1 MSLLGIARPR
11 GQHRAIDRVAQ
22 LERDLA
28 QAAATEADLRYRLA
42 IATAGWDNANAK
54 VSQLR
59 DELSRAAEAT
69 RQNTTAVSS
78 LTAHPAVAETQPI
91 RVVTLRQAFAVRPGS
106 TSPTHVPGI

>member
-1 MSLLGIARPR
+1 MSVLHIGRPR
-11 GQHRAIDRVAQ
+11 GQHRAVDRVATLEHQ
-22 LERDLA
+22 LEKA
-28 QAAATEADLRYRLA
+28 QALTADLQYRLT

-69 RQNTTAVSS
+69 RQNTAAVSS

-91 RVVTLRQAFAVRPGS
+91 PVVPLHQSPLAGVSPSHLPG
-106 TSPTHVPGI
+106 V